1 MRVCQFR
8 HDGKWTFI
16 AAATQGRRIRK
27 TNASILQPRATC
39 QTLAQSICIPEAI
52 RTQRTPRNFSAHSAF

>member
-16 AAATQGRRIRK
+16 AAATQSRRIRK
-27 TNASILQPRATC
+27 TYISILQTRTPPC
-39 QTLAQSICIPEAI
+39 QTTEPKVSFVILRAL
-52 RTQRTPRNFSAHSAF
+52 RG

>member
-16 AAATQGRRIRK
+16 AAAATGRRIRK
-27 TNASILQPRATC
+27 TYPFILQTRRHVSNIGEE
-39 QTLAQSICIPEAI
+39 LICFELFKEVENLICA
-52 RTQRTPRNFSAHSAF
+52 